1 MHAHVDE
8 MPGPIHL
15 KTRQDEI
22 DYVKYLAHVM
32 YTEPNAK
39 YCWHSIRNI
48 CLSKP
53 MHISESGKRLN
64 QEFAE
69 TIHAH
74 FVKFAADA
82 IAMHYMC
89 GFVAYYIESRD
100 GIRLPYTL
108 PLGAFTWSVERMQ
121 RDDRVWPFY
130 VKIKGIECSF
140 DERRV
145 HIFTHGVPSRN
156 VLYSP
161 MDDVIRL
168 LTNYATIHDSITS
181 TLRNSDKVNVLI
193 SEKIDIKDQ
202 TLNGIQMLD
211 DARQYMVKGS
221 TPLHQY
227 ELGVRLAGART
238 DTVNLERE
246 YAMQQT
252 NEKQRQIELTSIP
265 PNSQVTAVAMNS
277 PQTDILKESY
287 AQYVSAC
294 HAYFGIGAPT
304 STSSSSEADVPTE
317 TETNSNA
324 AFVSQ
329 MLQEL
334 LREAYAGCFRVE
346 VRQVHVKIP
355 PPQVLE
361 VKHVADIKTLF
372 ECGVFTPHELK
383 KLFS

>member
-1 MHAHVDE
+1 

-39 YCWHSIRNI
+39 YCWHSIRNV
-48 CLSKP
+48 CLSRP
-53 MHISESGKRLN
+53 IHISEAGKRLN
-64 QEFAE
+64 QDFTE
-69 TIHAH
+69 TIHGH

-89 GFVAYYIESRD
+89 GFVAYYIETRN
-100 GIRLPYTL
+100 GIRLPFTL
-108 PLGAFTWSVERMQ
+108 PLGAFTWSFERMQ
-121 RDDRVWPFY
+121 REDRVWPFY
-130 VKIKGIECSF
+130 VKIRGIECSF

-145 HIFTHGVPSRN
+145 HIFTHNIPSRN

-161 MDDVIRL
+161 MDNVVRL
-168 LTNYATIHDSITS
+168 LKNYTTIHDSITS
-181 TLRNSDKVNVLI
+181 TLRNSDKVNILI

-221 TPLHQY
+221 TPLQQY
-227 ELGVRLAGART
+227 ELGVRLAGTRT

-252 NEKQRQIELTSIP
+252 NEKQHQIELTSIP

-277 PQTDILKESY
+277 PQTDILKETY
-287 AQYVSAC
+287 TQYVSAC
-294 HAYFGIGAPT
+294 HAYFGVAAPA
-304 STSSSSEADVPTE
+304 SAGPGSDADGSAPASAEA
-317 TETNSNA
+317 TNNV
-324 AFVSQ
+324 AFVCQ

-334 LREAYAGCFRVE
+334 LQEVYAACFRVE
-346 VRQVHVKIP
+346 VQQVHVKIP
-355 PPQVLE
+355 PPQILQ
-361 VKHVADIKTLF
+361 VKQVADIKTLF
-372 ECGVFTPHELK
+372 ECGVFTPQELK
-383 KLFS
+383 RLFS